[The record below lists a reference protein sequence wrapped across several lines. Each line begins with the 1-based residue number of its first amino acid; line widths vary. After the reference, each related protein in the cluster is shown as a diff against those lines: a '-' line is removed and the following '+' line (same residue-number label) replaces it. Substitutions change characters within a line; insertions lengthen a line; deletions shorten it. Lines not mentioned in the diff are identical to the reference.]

1 MTVTVEIDYKLLNT
15 LDWQSISLMPEEY
28 FDKSYFEEYPDE
40 EFEWNS
46 VADFNDAVDYL
57 DLDPSTVSHTRIR
70 IYDDKANVQSTLS
83 QTFWNNGE
91 NHIFEQVDKHT
102 QKVEELIVICIK
114 LRENPT
120 EWEILRIQ
128 KEDGMPVLELHS
140 VITDNEDGSQKERL
154 IYPVET
160 SDTL

>member
-1 MTVTVEIDYKLLNT
+1 MTVTIKIDYKILNS
-15 LDWQSISLMPEEY
+15 LDWHTISLTPEEY

-46 VADFNDAVDYL
+46 VSEFDDTIDYL
-57 DLDPSTVSHTRIR
+57 DLDPSTISHTRIR
-70 IYDDKANVQSTLS
+70 IYDDKANASRILS
-83 QTFWNNGE
+83 ETRWNNGE
-91 NHIFEQVDKHT
+91 SFIAERIDKHL
-102 QKVEELIVICIK
+102 EETNELMVISIK

-128 KEDGMPVLELHS
+128 KEDGMPVLEFHS
-140 VITDNEDGSQKERL
+140 IITDMEDGSQEERI

-160 SDTL
+160 SDSL